1 MSKYFDKFEK
11 HINNVT
17 AKFINE
23 QTTDMYN
30 VRTNLKSLTKIAK
43 NKSKK
48 FSFSELK
55 SIWFSINTLGTKAA
69 GKLVGVENL
78 PVLADWVTVSQAA
91 LIDDY
96 RSPSKANMSSAG
108 VDNVADYVQ
117 KVYGGDGN
125 FAFKEINR
133 YAKTIVDNIGQ
144 GLQGKQ
150 LGTVDTTKD
159 VGIGFTLQQLGD
171 AIDIAD
177 GKDISVV
184 DALSQVTGKEL
195 TAADVETAFQKVS
208 ELGNQIDNDLKAL
221 TDAAEEK
228 IVNIKKTYR
237 DAPEYTTTFN
247 KRVLNSLSMSDIFR
261 TDTGSRTVAYAEL
274 KKWAT
279 TGNPS
284 WQQQLVSLIPTIDAV
299 APIINSLKGKQK
311 DFELTQEQR
320 ALIQAAKQEAA
331 IRDAIRQKAKDKVAS
346 DDAASQETDIRN
358 AIRQAAQEAADR
370 KRAGEEEAAN
380 RNFIRAEAKRIAK
393 EKNLAAEQEK
403 AIRDA
408 IRNAAEKT
416 ATDNKAAADQE
427 TAIRDAIRA
436 TAARIAKENRL
447 ATEQETAIRDAI
459 RQAAQETADRF
470 RAGEEEAAN
479 RNFIRAEAK
488 RIATENK
495 LAAEQ
500 EKAVRNA
507 IRNAAKN
514 VGASA
519 IAARDQDLYGADD
532 DTPYDQRYD
541 ADTDQDFLGDPEV
554 GPEGGTGVGRS
565 DDLGGYLEMARR
577 EFDKALA
584 NTKGPT
590 RGDGALET
598 ARRIY
603 DTAIKNTPGPTRG
616 NYGARL
622 EMARRA
628 YLQAIKNTLDT
639 GRGAGFKE
647 MARRAFDTALKNT
660 LDTGRGSGENEVDRR
675 YIDNVRSD
683 INKWM
688 ATNRVPNDSTGGF
701 VGAASP
707 DADNSA
713 RDQVDAA
720 IAVHKEIVNMFD
732 AEQGEARASYI
743 LRLTREIDNTESE
756 LLDPANREKYINN
769 LKQTYVKYKAQ
780 EDFLNSQSGNS
791 TLYYGFNPRNLNSI
805 AVTGGK
811 PDFNLSDR
819 ILYSLSLLT
828 QVVPDAIQKHSTE
841 QSVIDANEPVDL
853 DVDQLDQEA
862 QARTAKLEQAVQE
875 LDDQGA
881 ARDAAGEEELA
892 NRDEIRA
899 DAQETAKREQERRRI
914 ISGQLK
920 TFKEIEAE
928 TTSNEAAFDA
938 VIEPLNVLVSNI
950 ESDVAGIEIDELA
963 NMQIILD
970 AEFSEKAKIISNAIT
985 GKEEFEELDERLYKV
1000 IIERQKQFI
1009 EKINTTF
1016 DRLTAESQSEDA
1028 DIDSDYIFGVDTTKL
1043 RADVD
1048 AFSTIDNMPN
1058 NFVSSTTNRINQ
1070 IDDLVEKM
1078 QKRYKF
1084 YNDEFMVL
1092 HREVNEVILSSWDD
1106 ITKFDYDD
1114 LVDLNEDVEDLF
1126 ELSQTT
1132 DRSDRQQQIVDN
1144 KYDAVETNVGK
1155 LIRRKAYNFAERL
1168 RDVRDEIVTK
1178 TRIDAIDIIEGDLV
1192 LTPEAFDELYNRRDE
1207 VAGLVE
1213 EFEIL
1218 QELLETV
1225 EVEEPGYFTQLR
1237 GWFDTLAGFYQKIEE
1252 YAADTGGPSRRKSP
1266 SDAYRYY
1273 KKTLGKVREPARAG
1287 FAGRGAPSPE
1297 ARAELKGKGAVRF
1310 WEGNRD
1316 NEGLPL
1322 VDKEG
1327 NQLGSF
1333 SDRKAQFRRDIAAMG
1348 VDDDG
1353 GVVDNGIKN
1362 GIRKLLA
1369 WRRVWQLYTNNFV
1382 DNPSQDKFLKH
1393 MSEQMKRNNKGNSN
1407 FSRQEIQALRNNKRA
1422 VEYLD
1427 KLKDQYHG

>member
-1 MSKYFDKFEK
+1 
-11 HINNVT
+11 
-17 AKFINE
+17 
-23 QTTDMYN
+23 
-30 VRTNLKSLTKIAK
+30 
-43 NKSKK
+43 
-48 FSFSELK
+48 
-55 SIWFSINTLGTKAA
+55 
-69 GKLVGVENL
+69 
-78 PVLADWVTVSQAA
+78 
-91 LIDDY
+91 
-96 RSPSKANMSSAG
+96 
-108 VDNVADYVQ
+108 
-117 KVYGGDGN
+117 
-125 FAFKEINR
+125 
-133 YAKTIVDNIGQ
+133 
-144 GLQGKQ
+144 
-150 LGTVDTTKD
+150 
-159 VGIGFTLQQLGD
+159 
-171 AIDIAD
+171 
-177 GKDISVV
+177 
-184 DALSQVTGKEL
+184 
-195 TAADVETAFQKVS
+195 
-208 ELGNQIDNDLKAL
+208 
-221 TDAAEEK
+221 
-228 IVNIKKTYR
+228 
-237 DAPEYTTTFN
+237 
-247 KRVLNSLSMSDIFR
+247 
-261 TDTGSRTVAYAEL
+261 
-274 KKWAT
+274 
-279 TGNPS
+279 
-284 WQQQLVSLIPTIDAV
+284 
-299 APIINSLKGKQK
+299 
-311 DFELTQEQR
+311 
-320 ALIQAAKQEAA
+320 
-331 IRDAIRQKAKDKVAS
+331 
-346 DDAASQETDIRN
+346 
-358 AIRQAAQEAADR
+358 
-370 KRAGEEEAAN
+370 
-380 RNFIRAEAKRIAK
+380 
-393 EKNLAAEQEK
+393 
-403 AIRDA
+403 
-408 IRNAAEKT
+408 
-416 ATDNKAAADQE
+416 
-427 TAIRDAIRA
+427 
-436 TAARIAKENRL
+436 
-447 ATEQETAIRDAI
+447 
-459 RQAAQETADRF
+459 
-470 RAGEEEAAN
+470 
-479 RNFIRAEAK
+479 
-488 RIATENK
+488 
-495 LAAEQ
+495 
-500 EKAVRNA
+500 
-507 IRNAAKN
+507 
-514 VGASA
+514 
-519 IAARDQDLYGADD
+519 
-532 DTPYDQRYD
+532 
-541 ADTDQDFLGDPEV
+541 
-554 GPEGGTGVGRS
+554 
-565 DDLGGYLEMARR
+565 
-577 EFDKALA
+577 
-584 NTKGPT
+584 
-590 RGDGALET
+590 
-598 ARRIY
+598 
-603 DTAIKNTPGPTRG
+603 
-616 NYGARL
+616 
-622 EMARRA
+622 
-628 YLQAIKNTLDT
+628 
-639 GRGAGFKE
+639 
-647 MARRAFDTALKNT
+647 
-660 LDTGRGSGENEVDRR
+660 
-675 YIDNVRSD
+675 
-683 INKWM
+683 M

-743 LRLTREIDNTESE
+743 LRLTREIDNTESK
-756 LLDPANREKYINN
+756 LLDPASREKYINN

-828 QVVPDAIQKHSTE
+828 QVVPDAIQKHSKE

-853 DVDQLDQEA
+853 DVDQLDQ
-862 QARTAKLEQAVQE
+862 QAANRTAKLEQAVQE

-899 DAQETAKREQERRRI
+899 DAQETAEREQERRRI

-1028 DIDSDYIFGVDTTKL
+1028 DIDSDYIFGVDTTRL

-1132 DRSDRQQQIVDN
+1132 DRSDRQQQIVNN

-1168 RDVRDEIVTK
+1168 QDVRDEIVTK

-1213 EFEIL
+1213 EFDIL

-1252 YAADTGGPSRRKSP
+1252 YATDTGGPSRRKSP

-1273 KKTLGKVREPARAG
+1273 SQTLNKVKNPDRAG
-1287 FAGRGAPSPE
+1287 SAGRDAPSPE

>member
-208 ELGNQIDNDLKAL
+208 ELGNQIDDDLKAL
-221 TDAAEEK
+221 TDAAEK
-228 IVNIKKTYR
+228 TIVDLKK
-237 DAPEYTTTFN
+237 EYKNDPAYDNTFGQ
-247 KRVLNSLSMSDIFR
+247 RVLNSLSMSDIFR

-331 IRDAIRQKAKDKVAS
+331 IRDAIRQKAKDKVAR

-403 AIRDA
+403 AIRDEIRQRAKDAGEEIARTRAASQELSIRDEIRQAAQDAADRKRAGEEELANRNFIRDEAARIAREKQLAAEQEKAVRDAIRNAAEKTATDNKAAADQETSIRDA

-436 TAARIAKENRL
+436 TAARIAKEKNL
-447 ATEQETAIRDAI
+447 AAEQEKAIRDEI

-479 RNFIRAEAK
+479 RNFIRDEAK
-488 RIATENK
+488 RIATENR

-507 IRNAAKN
+507 IRNAAKI

-519 IAARDQDLYGADD
+519 IA
-532 DTPYDQRYD
+532 
-541 ADTDQDFLGDPEV
+541 
-554 GPEGGTGVGRS
+554 
-565 DDLGGYLEMARR
+565 
-577 EFDKALA
+577 
-584 NTKGPT
+584 
-590 RGDGALET
+590 
-598 ARRIY
+598 
-603 DTAIKNTPGPTRG
+603 
-616 NYGARL
+616 
-622 EMARRA
+622 
-628 YLQAIKNTLDT
+628 
-639 GRGAGFKE
+639 
-647 MARRAFDTALKNT
+647 
-660 LDTGRGSGENEVDRR
+660 DRR

-683 INKWM
+683 IDQWM

-713 RDQVDAA
+713 QDQLDAA
-720 IAVHKEIVNMFD
+720 TAVHKEIVNMFD

-743 LRLTREIDNTESE
+743 LRLTREIDNTESK
-756 LLDPANREKYINN
+756 LLDPASREKYINN

-828 QVVPDAIQKHSTE
+828 QVVPDAIQKHSKE

-853 DVDQLDQEA
+853 DVDQLDQ
-862 QARTAKLEQAVQE
+862 QAANRTAKLEQAVQE

-1028 DIDSDYIFGVDTTKL
+1028 DIDSDYIFGVDTTRL

-1132 DRSDRQQQIVDN
+1132 DRSDRQQQIVNN

-1168 RDVRDEIVTK
+1168 QDVRDEIVTK

-1213 EFEIL
+1213 EFDIL

-1252 YAADTGGPSRRKSP
+1252 YATDTGGPSRRKSP

-1273 KKTLGKVREPARAG
+1273 SQTLNKVKNPDRAG
-1287 FAGRGAPSPE
+1287 SAGRDAPSPE

>member
-208 ELGNQIDNDLKAL
+208 ELGNQIDDDLKRL

-380 RNFIRAEAKRIAK
+380 RNFIRAEAKRIA
-393 EKNLAAEQEK
+393 
-403 AIRDA
+403 
-408 IRNAAEKT
+408 
-416 ATDNKAAADQE
+416 
-427 TAIRDAIRA
+427 
-436 TAARIAKENRL
+436 
-447 ATEQETAIRDAI
+447 
-459 RQAAQETADRF
+459 
-470 RAGEEEAAN
+470 
-479 RNFIRAEAK
+479 
-488 RIATENK
+488 TENK

-541 ADTDQDFLGDPEV
+541 ADTDQDFLGPDDDKPFDPRYDVDKDQDFLGPDDDKPFDPRYDVDKDQDFLGDPEV

-565 DDLGGYLEMARR
+565 DQRGGYLEMARR

-590 RGDGALET
+590 RGGGALET

-622 EMARRA
+622 EMSRRA

-639 GRGAGFKE
+639 GRGPGFKE

-675 YIDNVRSD
+675 YIDSYIDNVRSD

-756 LLDPANREKYINN
+756 LLNPENREKYINN
-769 LKQTYVKYKAQ
+769 LKETYVKYKAQ
-780 EDFLNSQSGNS
+780 EDFINSQSGNS

-805 AVTGGK
+805 AVTGGE

-828 QVVPDAIQKHSTE
+828 QVVPDAIQKHSKE

-853 DVDQLDQEA
+853 DVDQLDQ
-862 QARTAKLEQAVQE
+862 QAANRTAKLEQAVQE

-1028 DIDSDYIFGVDTTKL
+1028 DIDSDYIFGVDTTRL

-1132 DRSDRQQQIVDN
+1132 DRSDRQQQIVNN

-1168 RDVRDEIVTK
+1168 QDVRDEIVTK

-1213 EFEIL
+1213 EFDIL

-1252 YAADTGGPSRRKSP
+1252 YATDTGGPSRRKSP

-1273 KKTLGKVREPARAG
+1273 SQTLNKVKNPDRAG
-1287 FAGRGAPSPE
+1287 SAGRDAPSPE

>member
-208 ELGNQIDNDLKAL
+208 ELGNQIDDDLKRL

-380 RNFIRAEAKRIAK
+380 RNFIRAEAKRIA
-393 EKNLAAEQEK
+393 
-403 AIRDA
+403 
-408 IRNAAEKT
+408 
-416 ATDNKAAADQE
+416 
-427 TAIRDAIRA
+427 
-436 TAARIAKENRL
+436 
-447 ATEQETAIRDAI
+447 
-459 RQAAQETADRF
+459 
-470 RAGEEEAAN
+470 
-479 RNFIRAEAK
+479 
-488 RIATENK
+488 TENK

-532 DTPYDQRYD
+532 DTPYDQRYN
-541 ADTDQDFLGDPEV
+541 ADTDQDFLGPDDDKPFDPRYDVDKDQDFLGPDDDKPFDPRYDVDKDQDFLGDPEV

-565 DDLGGYLEMARR
+565 DQRGGYLEMARR

-590 RGDGALET
+590 RGGGALET

-622 EMARRA
+622 EMSRRA

-639 GRGAGFKE
+639 GRGPGFKE

-675 YIDNVRSD
+675 YIDSYIDNVRSD

-756 LLDPANREKYINN
+756 LLNPENREKYINN
-769 LKQTYVKYKAQ
+769 LKETYVKYKAQ
-780 EDFLNSQSGNS
+780 EDFINSQSGNS

-805 AVTGGK
+805 AVTGGE

-828 QVVPDAIQKHSTE
+828 QVVPDAIQKHSKE

-853 DVDQLDQEA
+853 DVDQLDQ
-862 QARTAKLEQAVQE
+862 QAANRTAKLEQAVQE

-1028 DIDSDYIFGVDTTKL
+1028 DIDSDYIFGVDTTRL

-1132 DRSDRQQQIVDN
+1132 DRSDRQQQIVNN

-1168 RDVRDEIVTK
+1168 QDVRDEIVTK

-1213 EFEIL
+1213 EFDIL

-1252 YAADTGGPSRRKSP
+1252 YATDTGGPSRRKSP

-1273 KKTLGKVREPARAG
+1273 SQTLNKVKNPDRAG
-1287 FAGRGAPSPE
+1287 SAGRDAPSPE

>member
-208 ELGNQIDNDLKAL
+208 ELGNQIDDDLKRL

-380 RNFIRAEAKRIAK
+380 RNFIRAEAKRIA
-393 EKNLAAEQEK
+393 
-403 AIRDA
+403 
-408 IRNAAEKT
+408 
-416 ATDNKAAADQE
+416 
-427 TAIRDAIRA
+427 
-436 TAARIAKENRL
+436 
-447 ATEQETAIRDAI
+447 
-459 RQAAQETADRF
+459 
-470 RAGEEEAAN
+470 
-479 RNFIRAEAK
+479 
-488 RIATENK
+488 TENK

-541 ADTDQDFLGDPEV
+541 ADTDQDFLGPDDDKPFDPRYDVDKDQDFLGPDDDKPFDPRYDVDKDQDFLGDPEV

-565 DDLGGYLEMARR
+565 DQRGGYLEMARR

-590 RGDGALET
+590 RGGGALET

-622 EMARRA
+622 EMSRRA

-639 GRGAGFKE
+639 GRGPGFKE

-675 YIDNVRSD
+675 YIDSYIDNVRSD

-756 LLDPANREKYINN
+756 LLNPENREKYINN
-769 LKQTYVKYKAQ
+769 LKETYVKYKAQ
-780 EDFLNSQSGNS
+780 EDFINSQSGNS

-805 AVTGGK
+805 AVTGGE

-828 QVVPDAIQKHSTE
+828 QVVPDAIQKHSKE

-853 DVDQLDQEA
+853 DVDQLDQ
-862 QARTAKLEQAVQE
+862 QAANRTAKLEQAVQE

-1000 IIERQKQFI
+1000 IIERQEQFI

-1028 DIDSDYIFGVDTTKL
+1028 DIDSDYIFGVDTTRL

-1132 DRSDRQQQIVDN
+1132 DRSDRQQQIVNN

-1168 RDVRDEIVTK
+1168 QDVRDEIVTK

-1213 EFEIL
+1213 EFDIL

-1252 YAADTGGPSRRKSP
+1252 YATDTGGPSRRKSP

-1273 KKTLGKVREPARAG
+1273 SQTLNKVKNPDRAG
-1287 FAGRGAPSPE
+1287 SAGRDAPSPE

>member
-208 ELGNQIDNDLKAL
+208 ELGNQIDDDLKRL

-380 RNFIRAEAKRIAK
+380 RNFIRAEAKRIA
-393 EKNLAAEQEK
+393 
-403 AIRDA
+403 
-408 IRNAAEKT
+408 
-416 ATDNKAAADQE
+416 
-427 TAIRDAIRA
+427 
-436 TAARIAKENRL
+436 
-447 ATEQETAIRDAI
+447 
-459 RQAAQETADRF
+459 
-470 RAGEEEAAN
+470 
-479 RNFIRAEAK
+479 
-488 RIATENK
+488 TENK

-541 ADTDQDFLGDPEV
+541 ADTDQDFLGPDDDKPFDPRYDVDKDQDFLGDPEV

-565 DDLGGYLEMARR
+565 DQRGGYLEMARR

-590 RGDGALET
+590 RGGGALET

-622 EMARRA
+622 EMSRRA

-639 GRGAGFKE
+639 GRGPGFKE

-675 YIDNVRSD
+675 YIDSYIDNVRSD

-756 LLDPANREKYINN
+756 LLNPENREKYINN
-769 LKQTYVKYKAQ
+769 LKETYVKYKAQ
-780 EDFLNSQSGNS
+780 EDFINSQSGNS

-805 AVTGGK
+805 AVTGGE

-828 QVVPDAIQKHSTE
+828 QVVPDAIQKHSKE

-853 DVDQLDQEA
+853 DVDQLDQ
-862 QARTAKLEQAVQE
+862 QAANRTAKLEQAVQE

-1000 IIERQKQFI
+1000 IIERQEQFI

-1028 DIDSDYIFGVDTTKL
+1028 DIDSDYIFGVDTTRL

-1132 DRSDRQQQIVDN
+1132 DRSDRQQQIVNN

-1168 RDVRDEIVTK
+1168 QDVRDEIVTK

-1213 EFEIL
+1213 EFDIL

-1252 YAADTGGPSRRKSP
+1252 YATDTGGPSRRKSP

-1273 KKTLGKVREPARAG
+1273 SQTLNKVKNPDRAG
-1287 FAGRGAPSPE
+1287 SAGRDAPSPE

>member
-55 SIWFSINTLGTKAA
+55 SIWFSINTLGTEAA

-208 ELGNQIDNDLKAL
+208 ELGNQIDDDLKAL
-221 TDAAEEK
+221 TDAAEK
-228 IVNIKKTYR
+228 TIVDLKK
-237 DAPEYTTTFN
+237 EYKNDPAYDNTFGQ
-247 KRVLNSLSMSDIFR
+247 RVLNSLSMSDIFR

-331 IRDAIRQKAKDKVAS
+331 IRDAIRQKAKDKVAR

-403 AIRDA
+403 AIRDEIRQRAKDAGEEIARTRAASQELSIRDEIRQAAQDAADRKRAGEEELANRNFIRDEAARIAREKQLAAEQEKAVRDA

-436 TAARIAKENRL
+436 TAARIAKEKNL
-447 ATEQETAIRDAI
+447 AAEQEKAIRDEI

-479 RNFIRAEAK
+479 RNFIRDEAK
-488 RIATENK
+488 RIATENR

-507 IRNAAKN
+507 IRNAAKI

-519 IAARDQDLYGADD
+519 IA
-532 DTPYDQRYD
+532 
-541 ADTDQDFLGDPEV
+541 
-554 GPEGGTGVGRS
+554 
-565 DDLGGYLEMARR
+565 
-577 EFDKALA
+577 
-584 NTKGPT
+584 
-590 RGDGALET
+590 
-598 ARRIY
+598 
-603 DTAIKNTPGPTRG
+603 
-616 NYGARL
+616 
-622 EMARRA
+622 
-628 YLQAIKNTLDT
+628 
-639 GRGAGFKE
+639 
-647 MARRAFDTALKNT
+647 
-660 LDTGRGSGENEVDRR
+660 DRR

-683 INKWM
+683 IDKWM

-743 LRLTREIDNTESE
+743 LRLTREIDNTESK
-756 LLDPANREKYINN
+756 LLDPASREKYINN

-828 QVVPDAIQKHSTE
+828 QVVPDAIQKHSKE

-853 DVDQLDQEA
+853 DVDQLDQ
-862 QARTAKLEQAVQE
+862 QAANRTAKLEQAVQE

-1028 DIDSDYIFGVDTTKL
+1028 DIDSDYIFGVDTTRL

-1132 DRSDRQQQIVDN
+1132 DRSDRQQQIVNN

-1168 RDVRDEIVTK
+1168 QDVRDEIVTK

-1213 EFEIL
+1213 EFDIL

-1252 YAADTGGPSRRKSP
+1252 YATDTGGPSRRKSP

-1273 KKTLGKVREPARAG
+1273 SQTLNKVKNPDRAG
-1287 FAGRGAPSPE
+1287 SAGRDAPSPE

>member
-208 ELGNQIDNDLKAL
+208 ELGNQIDDDLKRL

-380 RNFIRAEAKRIAK
+380 RNFIRAEAKRIA
-393 EKNLAAEQEK
+393 
-403 AIRDA
+403 
-408 IRNAAEKT
+408 
-416 ATDNKAAADQE
+416 
-427 TAIRDAIRA
+427 
-436 TAARIAKENRL
+436 
-447 ATEQETAIRDAI
+447 
-459 RQAAQETADRF
+459 
-470 RAGEEEAAN
+470 
-479 RNFIRAEAK
+479 
-488 RIATENK
+488 TENK

-519 IAARDQDLYGADD
+519 IAARDQHLYGADD

-541 ADTDQDFLGDPEV
+541 ADTDQDFLGPDDDKPFDPRYDVDKDQDFLGPDDDKPFDPRYDVDKDQDFLGDPEV

-565 DDLGGYLEMARR
+565 DQRGGYLEMARR

-590 RGDGALET
+590 RGGGALET

-622 EMARRA
+622 EMSRRA

-639 GRGAGFKE
+639 GRGPGFKE

-675 YIDNVRSD
+675 YIDSYIDNVRSD

-756 LLDPANREKYINN
+756 LLNPENREKYINN
-769 LKQTYVKYKAQ
+769 LKETYVKYKAQ
-780 EDFLNSQSGNS
+780 EDFINSQSGNS

-805 AVTGGK
+805 AVTGGE

-828 QVVPDAIQKHSTE
+828 QVVPDAIQKHSKE

-853 DVDQLDQEA
+853 DVDQLDQ
-862 QARTAKLEQAVQE
+862 QAANRTAKLEQAVQE

-1016 DRLTAESQSEDA
+1016 DRLTAEAQSEDA
-1028 DIDSDYIFGVDTTKL
+1028 DIDSDYIFGVDTTRL

-1168 RDVRDEIVTK
+1168 QDVRDEIVTK

-1213 EFEIL
+1213 EFDIL

-1252 YAADTGGPSRRKSP
+1252 YATDTGGPSRRKSP

-1273 KKTLGKVREPARAG
+1273 SQTLNKVKNPDRAG
-1287 FAGRGAPSPE
+1287 SAGRDAPSPE

>member
-1 MSKYFDKFEK
+1 M
-11 HINNVT
+11 
-17 AKFINE
+17 
-23 QTTDMYN
+23 MY
-30 VRTNLKSLTKIAK
+30 K
-43 NKSKK
+43 
-48 FSFSELK
+48 
-55 SIWFSINTLGTKAA
+55 
-69 GKLVGVENL
+69 
-78 PVLADWVTVSQAA
+78 
-91 LIDDY
+91 
-96 RSPSKANMSSAG
+96 
-108 VDNVADYVQ
+108 
-117 KVYGGDGN
+117 
-125 FAFKEINR
+125 
-133 YAKTIVDNIGQ
+133 
-144 GLQGKQ
+144 
-150 LGTVDTTKD
+150 
-159 VGIGFTLQQLGD
+159 
-171 AIDIAD
+171 
-177 GKDISVV
+177 
-184 DALSQVTGKEL
+184 
-195 TAADVETAFQKVS
+195 
-208 ELGNQIDNDLKAL
+208 
-221 TDAAEEK
+221 
-228 IVNIKKTYR
+228 
-237 DAPEYTTTFN
+237 
-247 KRVLNSLSMSDIFR
+247 
-261 TDTGSRTVAYAEL
+261 
-274 KKWAT
+274 
-279 TGNPS
+279 
-284 WQQQLVSLIPTIDAV
+284 
-299 APIINSLKGKQK
+299 
-311 DFELTQEQR
+311 
-320 ALIQAAKQEAA
+320 
-331 IRDAIRQKAKDKVAS
+331 
-346 DDAASQETDIRN
+346 
-358 AIRQAAQEAADR
+358 
-370 KRAGEEEAAN
+370 
-380 RNFIRAEAKRIAK
+380 
-393 EKNLAAEQEK
+393 
-403 AIRDA
+403 
-408 IRNAAEKT
+408 
-416 ATDNKAAADQE
+416 
-427 TAIRDAIRA
+427 
-436 TAARIAKENRL
+436 
-447 ATEQETAIRDAI
+447 
-459 RQAAQETADRF
+459 
-470 RAGEEEAAN
+470 
-479 RNFIRAEAK
+479 
-488 RIATENK
+488 
-495 LAAEQ
+495 
-500 EKAVRNA
+500 
-507 IRNAAKN
+507 
-514 VGASA
+514 
-519 IAARDQDLYGADD
+519 
-532 DTPYDQRYD
+532 
-541 ADTDQDFLGDPEV
+541 DQDFLGDPEV

-565 DDLGGYLEMARR
+565 DQRGGYLEMARR

-590 RGDGALET
+590 RGGGALET

-622 EMARRA
+622 EMSRRA

-639 GRGAGFKE
+639 GRGPGFKE

-675 YIDNVRSD
+675 YIDSYIDNVRSD

-756 LLDPANREKYINN
+756 LLNPENREKYINN
-769 LKQTYVKYKAQ
+769 LKETYVKYKAQ
-780 EDFLNSQSGNS
+780 EDFINSQSGNS

-805 AVTGGK
+805 AVTGGE

-828 QVVPDAIQKHSTE
+828 QVVPDAIQKHSKE

-853 DVDQLDQEA
+853 DVDQLDQ
-862 QARTAKLEQAVQE
+862 QAANRTAKLEQAVQE

-1028 DIDSDYIFGVDTTKL
+1028 DIDSDYIFGVDTTRL

-1132 DRSDRQQQIVDN
+1132 DRSDRQQQIVNN

-1168 RDVRDEIVTK
+1168 QDVRDEIVTK

-1213 EFEIL
+1213 EFDIL

-1252 YAADTGGPSRRKSP
+1252 YATDTGGPSRRKSP

-1273 KKTLGKVREPARAG
+1273 SQTLNKVKNPDRAG
-1287 FAGRGAPSPE
+1287 SAGRDAPSPE

>member
-208 ELGNQIDNDLKAL
+208 ELGNQIDDDLKRL

-380 RNFIRAEAKRIAK
+380 RNFIRAEAKRIA
-393 EKNLAAEQEK
+393 
-403 AIRDA
+403 
-408 IRNAAEKT
+408 
-416 ATDNKAAADQE
+416 
-427 TAIRDAIRA
+427 
-436 TAARIAKENRL
+436 
-447 ATEQETAIRDAI
+447 
-459 RQAAQETADRF
+459 
-470 RAGEEEAAN
+470 
-479 RNFIRAEAK
+479 
-488 RIATENK
+488 TENK

-541 ADTDQDFLGDPEV
+541 ADTDQDFLGPDDDKPFDPRYDVDKDQDFLGDPEV

-565 DDLGGYLEMARR
+565 DQRGGYLEMARR

-590 RGDGALET
+590 RGGGALET

-622 EMARRA
+622 EMSRRA

-639 GRGAGFKE
+639 GRGPGFKE

-675 YIDNVRSD
+675 YIDSYIDNVRSD

-743 LRLTREIDNTESE
+743 LRLTREIDNTESK
-756 LLDPANREKYINN
+756 LLDPASREKYINN

-805 AVTGGK
+805 AVTGGE

-828 QVVPDAIQKHSTE
+828 QVVPDAIQKHSKE

-853 DVDQLDQEA
+853 DVDQLDQ
-862 QARTAKLEQAVQE
+862 QAANRTAKLEQAVQE

-1028 DIDSDYIFGVDTTKL
+1028 DIDSDYIFGVDTTRL

-1132 DRSDRQQQIVDN
+1132 DRSDRQQQIVNN

-1168 RDVRDEIVTK
+1168 QDVRDEIVTK

-1213 EFEIL
+1213 EFDIL

-1252 YAADTGGPSRRKSP
+1252 YATDTGGPSRRKSP

-1273 KKTLGKVREPARAG
+1273 SQTLNKVKNPDRAG
-1287 FAGRGAPSPE
+1287 SAGRDAPSPE